1 MAAKHKRV
9 SVERWYTETMARR
22 LSGHQDPLPDHRC
35 REMSHQ
41 TSEISAKD
49 TQQCSDSSV
58 GTNGKRQDAG
68 MFFNLDEIDH
78 SPQLERQPR
87 FSGTSETVKFDMDTG
102 DDDPLESIL
111 NLTAD
116 ESALLLNEAGASIS
130 AALDAV
136 VNEIQSDNTAA
147 KAYAN
152 VCAREK
158 FEPKPSPLGLGM
170 PAMQYD
176 ASLWP
181 PQLPKVTIPGDF
193 FYNAPKRLVSK
204 ERQAQLDRYRAKRER
219 RLLGLHKVTRYE
231 CRKTLADAR
240 VRVKGRFV
248 KASAEGKA
256 VEAMKSIQ
264 SCPDLSALVEGS
276 DGSKAKFIPS
286 SDDSVI
292 YANKDS
298 SKRRISDDTTSSS
311 DTSQG
316 ESLDFKKLQQ
326 LGDDGEPSTASGLDS
341 HSTVSAL
348 RRTKKK
354 QMRHCDSEI
363 CLTDLVGM

>member
-9 SVERWYTETMARR
+9 SVEHWYTETMARR
-22 LSGHQDPLPDHRC
+22 LSGHQDALPDHRC
-35 REMSHQ
+35 HEMSHQ

-170 PAMQYD
+170 PAMQYL
-176 ASLWP
+176 SL
-181 PQLPKVTIPGDF
+181 I
-193 FYNAPKRLVSK
+193 
-204 ERQAQLDRYRAKRER
+204 
-219 RLLGLHKVTRYE
+219 H
-231 CRKTLADAR
+231 
-240 VRVKGRFV
+240 
-248 KASAEGKA
+248 
-256 VEAMKSIQ
+256 I
-264 SCPDLSALVEGS
+264 
-276 DGSKAKFIPS
+276 
-286 SDDSVI
+286 
-292 YANKDS
+292 
-298 SKRRISDDTTSSS
+298 
-311 DTSQG
+311 
-316 ESLDFKKLQQ
+316 
-326 LGDDGEPSTASGLDS
+326 
-341 HSTVSAL
+341 
-348 RRTKKK
+348 
-354 QMRHCDSEI
+354 
-363 CLTDLVGM
+363 

>member
-1 MAAKHKRV
+1 M
-9 SVERWYTETMARR
+9 
-22 LSGHQDPLPDHRC
+22 
-35 REMSHQ
+35 
-41 TSEISAKD
+41 
-49 TQQCSDSSV
+49 
-58 GTNGKRQDAG
+58 
-68 MFFNLDEIDH
+68 
-78 SPQLERQPR
+78 
-87 FSGTSETVKFDMDTG
+87 
-102 DDDPLESIL
+102 
-111 NLTAD
+111 
-116 ESALLLNEAGASIS
+116 
-130 AALDAV
+130 
-136 VNEIQSDNTAA
+136 NEIQSDNTAA

-181 PQLPKVTIPGDF
+181 PQLPKVTIREISSTTR
-193 FYNAPKRLVSK
+193 NKRLVSK

-316 ESLDFKKLQQ
+316 
-326 LGDDGEPSTASGLDS
+326 
-341 HSTVSAL
+341 
-348 RRTKKK
+348 
-354 QMRHCDSEI
+354 
-363 CLTDLVGM
+363 